1 MKDRRGKVRNVVL
14 QYLVW

>member
-1 MKDRRGKVRNVVL
+1 MRAKARKVVL